1 MIDNGFKVTEGIG
14 DVTVDNGN
22 ATIDRIDNNAM
33 RLDDDYKP
41 QQGKKNIIYSNE
53 WMLREAI
60 WVLAYAYYFSL
71 FLTGLTAMGFYDP

>member
-33 RLDDDYKP
+33 TCYKP
-41 QQGKKNIIYSNE
+41 QQGKKNVIYSNE
-53 WMLREAI
+53 
-60 WVLAYAYYFSL
+60 
-71 FLTGLTAMGFYDP
+71 